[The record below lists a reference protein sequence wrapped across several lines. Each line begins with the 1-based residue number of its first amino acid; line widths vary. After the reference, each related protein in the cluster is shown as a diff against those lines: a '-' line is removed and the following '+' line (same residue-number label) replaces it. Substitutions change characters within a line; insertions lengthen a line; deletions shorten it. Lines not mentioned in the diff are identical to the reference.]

1 MSARS
6 KRFQRL
12 AELRKREL
20 DEAAAKL
27 QLAAEE
33 LRRLTHEVE
42 TLESRLVQAV
52 QQRAQLVSSGAEAQ
66 DFVIADNWQRAQQQK
81 LGLAKREQLQAEQ
94 AYLRAQAR
102 VIESRAKV
110 KAMETLKERADQEHL
125 RMLEVAE
132 RKLEDDFAARVA
144 RKESA

>member
-20 DEAAAKL
+20 DEAAGKL
-27 QLAAEE
+27 QRAAEE
-33 LRRLTHEVE
+33 LRMLTREVE
-42 TLESRLVQAV
+42 TLEVRLAQAV
-52 QQRAQLVSSGAEAQ
+52 QQRAELVSSGAEAQ
-66 DFVIADNWQRAQQQK
+66 DFVIADNWQRTQQQK
-81 LGLAKREQLQAEQ
+81 LSLAKREQQQAEQ
-94 AYLRAQAR
+94 LYLRAQAT
-102 VIESRAKV
+102 VIQARAKV
-110 KAMETLKERADQEHL
+110 KAMETLKERADQEHQ
-125 RMLEVAE
+125 RMLDVAE

>member
-20 DEAAAKL
+20 DEAAGKL

-33 LRRLTHEVE
+33 LKRLTREVE
-42 TLESRLVQAV
+42 LLESRLAQAM
-52 QQRAQLVSSGAEAQ
+52 QQRAQLVDSGAEAQ

-81 LGLAKREQLQAEQ
+81 LGLAKHEQQQAQ
-94 AYLRAQAR
+94 LACSRAQAH
-102 VIESRAKV
+102 VIQARAKV
-110 KAMETLKERADQEHL
+110 KAMETLKERADQEHT

-144 RKESA
+144 RKESP

>member
-20 DEAAAKL
+20 DEAAGRL

-33 LRRLTHEVE
+33 LKRLTREVE
-42 TLESRLVQAV
+42 TLETRLAQAV

-81 LGLAKREQLQAEQ
+81 LAMAKRDQLQAEQ
-94 AYLRAQAR
+94 AYVRAQAR
-102 VIESRAKV
+102 VIEARAKV

>member
-20 DEAAAKL
+20 DEAAGRL

-33 LRRLTHEVE
+33 LKRLTREVE
-42 TLESRLVQAV
+42 TLETRLAQAV

-81 LGLAKREQLQAEQ
+81 LAMAKREQLQAEQ
-94 AYLRAQAR
+94 AYVRAQAR
-102 VIESRAKV
+102 VIEARAKV

>member
-12 AELRKREL
+12 ADLRKREL
-20 DEAAAKL
+20 DEAAGKL
-27 QLAAEE
+27 QRAAEE
-33 LRRLTHEVE
+33 LRMLTKEVE
-42 TLESRLVQAV
+42 TLETRLAQAV
-52 QQRAQLVSSGAEAQ
+52 QQRAELVSSGAEAQ
-66 DFVIADNWQRAQQQK
+66 DFVFADNWQRSQQQK
-81 LGLAKREQLQAEQ
+81 LALAKREHQQAEQ
-94 AYLRAQAR
+94 IYLRAQAL
-102 VIESRAKV
+102 VIQARAKV
-110 KAMETLKERADQEHL
+110 KAMETLKERADQEHA

>member
-20 DEAAAKL
+20 DEAAGKL
-27 QLAAEE
+27 QRAAEE
-33 LRRLTHEVE
+33 LRMLTREVE
-42 TLESRLVQAV
+42 ALEARLAQAV
-52 QQRAQLVSSGAEAQ
+52 QQRAELVSSGAEAQ
-66 DFVIADNWQRAQQQK
+66 DFVIADNWQRTQQQK
-81 LGLAKREQLQAEQ
+81 LNLAKREQQQAEQ
-94 AYLRAQAR
+94 LYLRAQAM
-102 VIESRAKV
+102 VIQARAKV
-110 KAMETLKERADQEHL
+110 KAMETLKERADQEHQ
-125 RMLEVAE
+125 RMLDVAE